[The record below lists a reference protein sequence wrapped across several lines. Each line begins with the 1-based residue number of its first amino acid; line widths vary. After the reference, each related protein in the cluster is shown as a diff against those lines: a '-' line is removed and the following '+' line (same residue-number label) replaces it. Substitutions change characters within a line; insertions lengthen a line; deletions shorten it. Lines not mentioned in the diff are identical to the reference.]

1 MTLIW
6 RRLAIL
12 TLPLLLAACAS
23 LPPALVEPSSFAPHR
38 VVAGDPPPLAQPPF
52 FVQPERMAQK
62 RAALAAPVDLVFI
75 GDSITQNYDRASAK
89 PAQNYKPVWDAF
101 YGDRHALNLG
111 YGMDTTSSTLW
122 RLQQGEIDGI
132 APKLAIVL
140 IGTNDTNFHAAA
152 EDAASGIEA
161 VVAAVHARLPR
172 AKILLL
178 GILPSG
184 SSVVKTR
191 ADARI
196 NEKLAARYEKNSFV
210 TFLDIGHVFLKDG
223 VPNPALYV
231 EPEGRELHPNAH
243 GQAAMAAAIEPTVAR
258 LMGLPPKTFA
268 PAGV

>member
-1 MTLIW
+1 MTWIW
-6 RRLAIL
+6 RRLAVL

-23 LPPALVEPSSFAPHR
+23 LPPALVEPPSFAPHR
-38 VVAGDPPPLAQPPF
+38 VVAGDPPPLARTPF
-52 FVQPERMAQK
+52 FVQPERMAEK
-62 RAALAAPVDLVFI
+62 RAALETPVDLVFI

-89 PAQNYKPVWDAF
+89 PAENYKPVWDAF

-111 YGMDTTSSTLW
+111 YGMDTTSSVLW

-140 IGTNDTNFHAAA
+140 IGTNDTNIGASAA
-152 EDAASGIEA
+152 DTVSGIDA
-161 VVAAVHARLPR
+161 VVAAIHARLPR
-172 AKILLL
+172 TKILLL

-184 SSVVKTR
+184 RSLAKIR

-196 NEKLAARYEKNSFV
+196 NAELAAHYEESDVV

-223 VPNPALYV
+223 APDPALYV
-231 EPEGRELHPNAH
+231 EPEGRELHPNAR

-258 LMGLPPKTFA
+258 LMGTTPKTPA
-268 PAGV
+268 PAGS